1 MLIYQRVHYGNVIWW
16 KLFDIPYE
24 MGYDGFI
31 SNDGEYHLEF
41 HLHMWISYGILN
53 MMGFDMENMIG
64 YDGNTMFQNMMGQW
78 TMMGKFIGISWSYQ
92 LEMENFIW
100 LVVWNMFYFSIYWK
114 FHNPNWQI
122 CFRGVGIPPTS
133 YGFDMFQRVRAQP
146 PTSYGFD
153 MFQRGRAKNHQPV
166 MDLYRIS

>member
-1 MLIYQRVHYGNVIWW
+1 MIWW

-78 TMMGKFIGISWSYQ
+78 IMMGNFIGNI
-92 LEMENFIW
+92 MELPTRNGK
-100 LVVWNMFYFSIYWK
+100 LYDGPM
-114 FHNPNWQI
+114 
-122 CFRGVGIPPTS
+122 IPV
-133 YGFDMFQRVRAQP
+133 D
-146 PTSYGFD
+146 
-153 MFQRGRAKNHQPV
+153 KHQS
-166 MDLYRIS
+166 MG